1 MDRWLHPGGP
11 GHHLELDGSRTIA
24 WIRSPEV
31 GAPAEHRRYTLE
43 RRERGAPPEELAS
56 GLEIVPNSLA
66 ASDSTLYWTEGGSPR
81 SAIWR

>member
-31 GAPAEHRRYTLE
+31 GAPAE
-43 RRERGAPPEELAS
+43 ELAS